1 MLRLEFIKERQMK
14 VSSSSS
20 AAAHCVSA
28 ALVSADANRAWWFM
42 QTALFGVWVVEFLA
56 FVGLIV
62 GISLKQSRVMA
73 DSGRSS

>member
-1 MLRLEFIKERQMK
+1 MYLLHWGQLMLTGHG
-14 VSSSSS
+14 VS
-20 AAAHCVSA
+20 V
-28 ALVSADANRAWWFM
+28 

-73 DSGRSS
+73 DNVFSSPAW